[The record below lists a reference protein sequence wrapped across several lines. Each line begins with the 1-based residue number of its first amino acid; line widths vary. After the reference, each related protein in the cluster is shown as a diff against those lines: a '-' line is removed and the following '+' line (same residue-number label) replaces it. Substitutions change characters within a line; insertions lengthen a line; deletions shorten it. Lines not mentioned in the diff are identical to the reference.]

1 MKRKKLKLQPSERQ
15 QLLLGII
22 LVILLAVSMLYCLGF
37 ASMMLLQAWE
47 SAPLPWNVTDTLE
60 ESIDLT
66 TTPAPQPVDPSPV
79 PY

>member
-1 MKRKKLKLQPSERQ
+1 LKRKKLKLHPSERQ

-47 SAPLPWNVTDTLE
+47 NAPLPWNVTDTLE

-66 TTPAPQPVDPSPV
+66 PAPAAQPVDPSAA